1 MSSHTNVRHDLQY
14 YIWSIGL
21 ILFSSEPDQGYEFCL
36 LIHINCHHHTVT
48 IRCQE
53 LSKKALVVMIL
64 WKQFV
69 FMTGRLLYFSIIQTH
84 VDYSKK
90 FQKRI
95 NKEFSKI

>member
-1 MSSHTNVRHDLQY
+1 
-14 YIWSIGL
+14 
-21 ILFSSEPDQGYEFCL
+21 
-36 LIHINCHHHTVT
+36 
-48 IRCQE
+48 
-53 LSKKALVVMIL
+53 MIL